1 MKNGF
6 WTSGE
11 IGKQPQGGVKHL
23 KKKGFFSPEMRLSR
37 LKTGKKG
44 GEEEILS
51 VKTKKKHWK

>member
-23 KKKGFFSPEMRLSR
+23 KKKGFSFTENGLSHRNGGRKGVEEDISP
-37 LKTGKKG
+37 
-44 GEEEILS
+44 
-51 VKTKKKHWK
+51 V